1 MSKLVILTGL
11 ALVLGTGLV
20 LAGGGGGQNTMS
32 SGRPSAVLTPERCS
46 QLWKMAVP
54 EGDMLPQANS
64 GPFIVNFAQ
73 VDADADGNL
82 TVTEFE
88 AACGKGMV
96 KDTGK

>member
-20 LAGGGGGQNTMS
+20 LAGGGGQNTMS

-54 EGDMLPQANS
+54 EGDMLPQAHS
-64 GPFIVNFAQ
+64 GPFIVNFEQ

-82 TVTEFE
+82 TVTEFG
-88 AACGKGMV
+88 AACAKVMV